1 MVKNAIFC
9 SRFCWRCFSEMPV
22 GALVWRVVLGSLV
35 CVGCAGRVLVHN
47 GGRECEKKREK

>member
-22 GALVWRVVLGSLV
+22 GVFALCVVLGSLV
-35 CVGCAGRVLVHN
+35 CAGCAVRVLVHN
-47 GGRECEKKREK
+47 GGA